1 MSEIIIDG
9 KKYNDHELSAEAKE
23 QIASIKFVQSQIE
36 KLEAEVSVYKTAAFA
51 YSNALKK
58 ELKSEKE

>member
-9 KKYNDHELSAEAKE
+9 KKYNDHELTSEAKE

-36 KLEAEVSVYKTAAFA
+36 KLEAEISVYKTAAFA
-51 YSNALKK
+51 YSSALKK
-58 ELKSEKE
+58 ELDDE